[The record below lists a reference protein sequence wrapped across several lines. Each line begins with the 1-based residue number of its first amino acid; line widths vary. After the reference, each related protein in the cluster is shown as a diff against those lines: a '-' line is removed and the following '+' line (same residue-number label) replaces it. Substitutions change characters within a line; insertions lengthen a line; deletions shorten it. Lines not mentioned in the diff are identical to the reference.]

1 MISNAFRESV
11 RKGLNQ
17 VLRQAFN
24 QNVSAQ
30 VSVLGCPCMTS
41 PKQLS
46 HQGITAGCS
55 SSGVLDAGNLL
66 EASTEIFLLQA
77 GRGGTYSGL

>member
-1 MISNAFRESV
+1 MLISNPFKESV

-30 VSVLGCPCMTS
+30 VSVLGCLRDLPPRES
-41 PKQLS
+41 QLAAAPVVS
-46 HQGITAGCS
+46 
-55 SSGVLDAGNLL
+55 LDAGSLL
-66 EASTEIFLLQA
+66 EGSTELFLWKA
-77 GRGGTYSGL
+77 GGTRSGL

>member
-30 VSVLGCPCMTS
+30 VGVLGFPGLIS
-41 PKQLS
+41 LKQLS
-46 HQGITAGCS
+46 HQRTAAGCS
-55 SSGVLDAGNLL
+55 SSA
-66 EASTEIFLLQA
+66 ASGCRKPLGKEH
-77 GRGGTYSGL
+77 